1 MGALADEDYP
11 GVCAVTW
18 RLLMILLSLTA
29 AGLFSGCATGPR
41 TAGVDADEQLES
53 IQGPST
59 LIAGARV
66 SDVRSLAMGA
76 ARSKGWTIVSA
87 TDQKLVLRRPVNTD
101 SPQAVEQGLT
111 SGGTPPEIEVKTVFL
126 QRPDGVN
133 VVTNAQLLTQ
143 GQAGREQRVD
153 YTETYR
159 DSLMRSLASLRGAWA
174 AHHGRVA
181 RGLPP
186 VSQQGA
192 AAAETASELNEQ
204 RGAASG
210 APQQSP
216 IQQTAPTAWG
226 EAEAEPV
233 ADTGSSRSYPLAEPE
248 PVREPVAVPV
258 AAPIPAPVKTQVAA
272 PAPVKAP
279 AAAAGTA
286 AAAKTAAPVAK
297 APATPA
303 KPTTASA
310 APAKPTTGS
319 AAPAKPTAGSAAPA
333 SKTAPGAAA
342 KPGDKAAKPAPVPA
356 TAAKPVATATKAPA
370 TPAKPAAKTA
380 QAPSPAPAQGG
391 SQIAKAE
398 SFAQSRGCKVR
409 PGRSFVHKREA
420 DADFVRVYCVGD
432 PPFLVK
438 CGGGRCKLIE

>member
-1 MGALADEDYP
+1 M
-11 GVCAVTW
+11 V
-18 RLLMILLSLTA
+18 LLSLTA
-29 AGLFSGCATGPR
+29 VGLFSGCATGPR
-41 TAGVDADEQLES
+41 TAGVEADEQPES

-133 VVTNAQLLTQ
+133 VVANAQLLTQ
-143 GQAGREQRVD
+143 GQAGAAQRID

-186 VSQQGA
+186 MSQQGA
-192 AAAETASELNEQ
+192 AAAETAAELNEE
-204 RGAASG
+204 RGGAAAG

-216 IQQTAPTAWG
+216 ISQTAPTAWG
-226 EAEAEPV
+226 EAAAEPV
-233 ADTGSSRSYPLAEPE
+233 AAPT
-248 PVREPVAVPV
+248 
-258 AAPIPAPVKTQVAA
+258 PIPAPVKTQVTA

-286 AAAKTAAPVAK
+286 AAVKTAMPATK
-297 APATPA
+297 APATPV
-303 KPTTASA
+303 KPTTAPTAPAAKA
-310 APAKPTTGS
+310 APGT
-319 AAPAKPTAGSAAPA
+319 
-333 SKTAPGAAA
+333 AA
-342 KPGDKAAKPAPVPA
+342 KPGTTAAKPASAP
-356 TAAKPVATATKAPA
+356 TSTAKPVATATKTPA
-370 TPAKPAAKTA
+370 DPAKPAPKTA

-409 PGRSFVHKREA
+409 PGRSFVHKRDA

>member
-1 MGALADEDYP
+1 
-11 GVCAVTW
+11 
-18 RLLMILLSLTA
+18 MILLSLTA

-41 TAGVDADEQLES
+41 TGGVDADEQLDS

-111 SGGTPPEIEVKTVFL
+111 SGGTPPEIEVKTLFL

-133 VVTNAQLLTQ
+133 VVANAQLLTQ
-143 GQAGREQRVD
+143 GQAGREQRID

-216 IQQTAPTAWG
+216 IPQTAPTAWG

-233 ADTGSSRSYPLAEPE
+233 AATGSGRSYPLAEPE
-248 PVREPVAVPV
+248 PVPEPV
-258 AAPIPAPVKTQVAA
+258 AAPVAAPARIPAPVKTQVTA

-286 AAAKTAAPVAK
+286 AAVKTAVPATK
-297 APATPA
+297 APATAA
-303 KPTTASA
+303 KPTTAPAAPAKPTAGST

-319 AAPAKPTAGSAAPA
+319 AGATA
-333 SKTAPGAAA
+333 KTAPGAAA
-342 KPGDKAAKPAPVPA
+342 KPGDKAAKPAPAP
-356 TAAKPVATATKAPA
+356 TSAAKPVATATKAPA

-380 QAPSPAPAQGG
+380 QAPSPAPGG

-409 PGRSFVHKREA
+409 PGRSFVHKRDA

>member
-1 MGALADEDYP
+1 MGALAVEDYL

-18 RLLMILLSLTA
+18 RLLMVLLSLTA
-29 AGLFSGCATGPR
+29 VGLFSGCATGPR
-41 TAGVDADEQLES
+41 TAGVEADEQPES

-133 VVTNAQLLTQ
+133 VVANAQLLTQ
-143 GQAGREQRVD
+143 GQAGAAQRID

-186 VSQQGA
+186 MSQQGA
-192 AAAETASELNEQ
+192 AAAETAAELNEQ
-204 RGAASG
+204 RGGAAAG

-216 IQQTAPTAWG
+216 ISQTAPTAWG
-226 EAEAEPV
+226 EAAAEPV
-233 ADTGSSRSYPLAEPE
+233 AAPT
-248 PVREPVAVPV
+248 
-258 AAPIPAPVKTQVAA
+258 PIPAPVKTQVTA

-286 AAAKTAAPVAK
+286 AAVKTAMPATK

-303 KPTTASA
+303 KPTTASTAPAAKA
-310 APAKPTTGS
+310 APGT
-319 AAPAKPTAGSAAPA
+319 
-333 SKTAPGAAA
+333 AA
-342 KPGDKAAKPAPVPA
+342 KPGATAAKPASAP
-356 TAAKPVATATKAPA
+356 TSTAKPVATATKTPA
-370 TPAKPAAKTA
+370 DPAKPAPKTA
-380 QAPSPAPAQGG
+380 EAPSPAPAQGG

-409 PGRSFVHKREA
+409 PGRSFVHKRDA

>member
-1 MGALADEDYP
+1 M
-11 GVCAVTW
+11 V
-18 RLLMILLSLTA
+18 LLSLTA
-29 AGLFSGCATGPR
+29 VGLFSGCATGPR
-41 TAGVDADEQLES
+41 TAGVEADEQPES

-133 VVTNAQLLTQ
+133 VVANAQLLTQ
-143 GQAGREQRVD
+143 GQAGAAQRID

-186 VSQQGA
+186 MSQQGA
-192 AAAETASELNEQ
+192 AAAETAAELNEQ
-204 RGAASG
+204 RGGAAAG

-216 IQQTAPTAWG
+216 ISQTAPTAWG
-226 EAEAEPV
+226 EAAAEPV
-233 ADTGSSRSYPLAEPE
+233 AAPT
-248 PVREPVAVPV
+248 
-258 AAPIPAPVKTQVAA
+258 PIPAPVKTQVTA

-286 AAAKTAAPVAK
+286 AAVKTAMPATK

-303 KPTTASA
+303 KPTTASTAPAAKA
-310 APAKPTTGS
+310 APGT
-319 AAPAKPTAGSAAPA
+319 
-333 SKTAPGAAA
+333 AA
-342 KPGDKAAKPAPVPA
+342 KPGATAAKPASAP
-356 TAAKPVATATKAPA
+356 TSTAKPVATATKTPA
-370 TPAKPAAKTA
+370 DPAKPAPKTA
-380 QAPSPAPAQGG
+380 QAPSPAPAPGG

-409 PGRSFVHKREA
+409 PGRSFVHKRDA

>member
-1 MGALADEDYP
+1 MGALAVEDYL

-18 RLLMILLSLTA
+18 RLLMVLLSLTA

-126 QRPDGVN
+126 QRPGGVN
-133 VVTNAQLLTQ
+133 VVANAQLLTQ
-143 GQAGREQRVD
+143 GQAGAAQRID

-186 VSQQGA
+186 MSQQGA
-192 AAAETASELNEQ
+192 AAAETAAELNEQ
-204 RGAASG
+204 RGGAAAG

-216 IQQTAPTAWG
+216 ISQTAPTAWG
-226 EAEAEPV
+226 EAAAEPV
-233 ADTGSSRSYPLAEPE
+233 AAPT
-248 PVREPVAVPV
+248 
-258 AAPIPAPVKTQVAA
+258 PIPAPVKTQVTA

-286 AAAKTAAPVAK
+286 AAVKTAMPATK
-297 APATPA
+297 APATPVN
-303 KPTTASA
+303 PTTAPTAPAAKA
-310 APAKPTTGS
+310 APGT
-319 AAPAKPTAGSAAPA
+319 
-333 SKTAPGAAA
+333 AA
-342 KPGDKAAKPAPVPA
+342 KPGTTAAKPPSAP
-356 TAAKPVATATKAPA
+356 TSTAKPVATATKTPA
-370 TPAKPAAKTA
+370 DPAKPAPKTA

-409 PGRSFVHKREA
+409 PGRSFVHKRDA

>member
-1 MGALADEDYP
+1 M
-11 GVCAVTW
+11 TW
-18 RLLMILLSLTA
+18 RLLLILLSLTA

-41 TAGVDADEQLES
+41 TAGVEADEQPES

-133 VVTNAQLLTQ
+133 VVANAQLLTQ
-143 GQAGREQRVD
+143 GQGQAGGEPRID

-186 VSQQGA
+186 MSQQGA
-192 AAAETASELNEQ
+192 AAAETAAELNEQ
-204 RGAASG
+204 RGGAAAG

-216 IQQTAPTAWG
+216 ISQTAPTAWG
-226 EAEAEPV
+226 EAAAEPV
-233 ADTGSSRSYPLAEPE
+233 AAPT
-248 PVREPVAVPV
+248 
-258 AAPIPAPVKTQVAA
+258 PIPAPVKTQVTA

-286 AAAKTAAPVAK
+286 AAVKTAMPATK
-297 APATPA
+297 APATPVN
-303 KPTTASA
+303 PTTAPTAPAAKA
-310 APAKPTTGS
+310 APGT
-319 AAPAKPTAGSAAPA
+319 
-333 SKTAPGAAA
+333 AA
-342 KPGDKAAKPAPVPA
+342 KPGTTAAKPPSAP
-356 TAAKPVATATKAPA
+356 TSTAKPVATATKTPA
-370 TPAKPAAKTA
+370 EPAKPAPKTA

-409 PGRSFVHKREA
+409 PGRSFVHKRDA

>member
-1 MGALADEDYP
+1 M
-11 GVCAVTW
+11 V
-18 RLLMILLSLTA
+18 LLSLTA

-41 TAGVDADEQLES
+41 TAGVEADEQPES

-133 VVTNAQLLTQ
+133 VVANAQLLTQ
-143 GQAGREQRVD
+143 GQAGAAQRID

-186 VSQQGA
+186 MSQQGA
-192 AAAETASELNEQ
+192 AAAETAAELNEQ
-204 RGAASG
+204 RGGAAAG

-216 IQQTAPTAWG
+216 ISQTAPTAWG
-226 EAEAEPV
+226 EAAAEPV
-233 ADTGSSRSYPLAEPE
+233 AAPT
-248 PVREPVAVPV
+248 
-258 AAPIPAPVKTQVAA
+258 PIPAPVKTQVTA

-286 AAAKTAAPVAK
+286 AAVKTAMPATK
-297 APATPA
+297 APATPV
-303 KPTTASA
+303 KPTTAPTAPAAKA
-310 APAKPTTGS
+310 APGT
-319 AAPAKPTAGSAAPA
+319 
-333 SKTAPGAAA
+333 AA
-342 KPGDKAAKPAPVPA
+342 KPGTTAAKPPSAP
-356 TAAKPVATATKAPA
+356 TSTAKPVATATKTPA
-370 TPAKPAAKTA
+370 DPAKPAPKTA

-409 PGRSFVHKREA
+409 PGRSFVHKRDA

>member
-1 MGALADEDYP
+1 M
-11 GVCAVTW
+11 V
-18 RLLMILLSLTA
+18 LLSLTA
-29 AGLFSGCATGPR
+29 VGLFSGCATGPR
-41 TAGVDADEQLES
+41 TAGVEADEQPES

-133 VVTNAQLLTQ
+133 VVANAQLLTQ
-143 GQAGREQRVD
+143 GQAGAAQRID

-186 VSQQGA
+186 MSQQGA
-192 AAAETASELNEQ
+192 AAAETAAELNEQ
-204 RGAASG
+204 RGGAAAG

-216 IQQTAPTAWG
+216 ISQTAPTAWG
-226 EAEAEPV
+226 EAAAEPV
-233 ADTGSSRSYPLAEPE
+233 AAPT
-248 PVREPVAVPV
+248 
-258 AAPIPAPVKTQVAA
+258 PIPAPVKTQVTA

-286 AAAKTAAPVAK
+286 AAVKTAMPATK

-303 KPTTASA
+303 KPTTASTAPAAKA
-310 APAKPTTGS
+310 APGT
-319 AAPAKPTAGSAAPA
+319 
-333 SKTAPGAAA
+333 AA
-342 KPGDKAAKPAPVPA
+342 KPGATAAKPASAP
-356 TAAKPVATATKAPA
+356 TSTAKPVATATKTPA
-370 TPAKPAAKTA
+370 DPAKPAPKTA
-380 QAPSPAPAQGG
+380 EAPSPAPAQGG

-409 PGRSFVHKREA
+409 PGRSFVHKRDA